1 MISLRKR
8 IYRYMILLTGVISL
22 AIISTISYVAY
33 NNFTSYVREENKAD
47 VAYYV
52 NNLIITDN
60 VIYNIDILEEAKNR
74 ITIIN
79 NDGVVIYDNYADI
92 SEMDNHQN
100 RPEIKGATTSEYGES
115 KRYSDTISKVTH
127 YSSLKNSDGYTI
139 RVAVTTSTIL
149 SMFLD
154 EMLLFIILIV
164 LIIAFCNLLAY
175 ILSKRIVKS
184 ISNYE
189 EINPLITT
197 IDKKNAKIE
206 NQTYE
211 IESNLKTMKA
221 ITDNMVEGLLII
233 DSNNMIISLNKKIRK
248 IFNISKSDYLNK
260 NVSEFLHDF
269 NFTDNIS
276 SDSSIK
282 LELNNSYY
290 NVVTNNVT
298 VDGTYIGK
306 VVLFIDVTKE
316 EKVLKIRREFSSN
329 VSHELKTPLAAIL
342 GYSELIENN
351 LIKKDK
357 QEEFI
362 SKIKVEAANMSEL
375 IDDILLISNLDEK
388 QGELNFKDE
397 NINEIIHSAISRLKY
412 KIEEKHLEVVLDLKT
427 ATHQVNYRLFY
438 EIVYN
443 LIDNAIKYNYDNGI
457 IKISTS
463 ENLMLKVANSGTKI
477 EGEEQKRI
485 FERFYRIEKSR
496 NRSTGGT
503 GLGLAIVKHAVLTHN
518 GEIKVLSDENQTEF
532 IVKL

>member
-1 MISLRKR
+1 MISLRRR
-8 IYRYMILLTGVISL
+8 IYKYMIILTGVISL
-22 AIISTISYVAY
+22 TIISTISYVTY
-33 NNFTSYVREENKAD
+33 NNFTSYVKEENKAT

-52 NNLIITDN
+52 NHLVINDDVISN
-60 VIYNIDILEEAKNR
+60 VDILSDTSNR
-74 ITIIN
+74 ITVIN
-79 NDGVVIYDNYADI
+79 NDGDVIYDNYVDV
-92 SEMDNHQN
+92 ETMDNHKN
-100 RPEIKGATTSEYGES
+100 RPEVKNASTSNYGES

-127 YSSLKNSDGYTI
+127 YSALRNSDGYTI

-154 EMLLFIILIV
+154 EMLLFIILII
-164 LIIAFCNLLAY
+164 LIIAFCNILAY
-175 ILSKRIVKS
+175 ILSNRIVKS
-184 ISNYE
+184 LSNYE
-189 EINPLITT
+189 EVNPLITT
-197 IDKKNAKIE
+197 IDKKNAEIE
-206 NQTYE
+206 TQTYE

-233 DSNNMIISLNKKIRK
+233 DSNNTIISLNKKIRK

-260 NVSEFLHDF
+260 NVSEFLKDF

-282 LELNNSYY
+282 IELNNTYY

-306 VVLFIDVTKE
+306 VILFIDITKE

-351 LIKKDK
+351 LIAKDK

-388 QGELNFKDE
+388 QGELIFKEE
-397 NINEIIHSAISRLKY
+397 NITEIINSVISRLKY
-412 KIEEKHLEVVLDLKT
+412 KFEEKNLEVVLDLNTTNYK
-427 ATHQVNYRLFY
+427 VNYRLFY

-443 LIDNAIKYNYDNGI
+443 LIDNAIKYNYNNGI
-457 IKISTS
+457 VKISTS
-463 ENLMLKVANSGTKI
+463 ENLTLRVSNSGIKI
-477 EGEEQKRI
+477 EEADQKRI

-518 GEIKVLSDENQTEF
+518 GEISVSSNENETEF